1 MTKQEKKLTKAL
13 LKEVQ
18 RIIKHLLRSKSTML
32 PLSEIQINLVDE
44 DGDGAA
50 LYVTAAIDEE
60 TGEIELE
67 RGFEDISRDMDIE
80 VELEN
85 FSSLHEQELQEE
97 KEKKQKIPHRF
108 QRQGRR
114 RSVVKRPKNLSTQ
127 IGRAKGRVIV

>member
-44 DGDGAA
+44 EGDGAA

-67 RGFEDISRDMDIE
+67 RGYEDISRDMDIE
-80 VELEN
+80 VELEGDELTD
-85 FSSLHEQELQEE
+85 FSDEELDDMWNTAL
-97 KEKKQKIPHRF
+97 KTNSS
-108 QRQGRR
+108 RR
-114 RSVVKRPKNLSTQ
+114 LLN
-127 IGRAKGRVIV
+127 

>member
-1 MTKQEKKLTKAL
+1 MTTQEKKLTKAL

-80 VELEN
+80 VELEDEDCD
-85 FSSLHEQELQEE
+85 FSDEVLDEMWNTALKTNSSRKLL
-97 KEKKQKIPHRF
+97 
-108 QRQGRR
+108 
-114 RSVVKRPKNLSTQ
+114 N
-127 IGRAKGRVIV
+127 

>member
-44 DGDGAA
+44 EGDGAA
-50 LYVTAAIDEE
+50 LYVTEAIDEE

-80 VELEN
+80 VELEDEDCA
-85 FSSLHEQELQEE
+85 FSDEVLDEMWNTALKTNSSRKLL
-97 KEKKQKIPHRF
+97 
-108 QRQGRR
+108 
-114 RSVVKRPKNLSTQ
+114 N
-127 IGRAKGRVIV
+127 

>member
-1 MTKQEKKLTKAL
+1 MTKQEKNLTKAL

-44 DGDGAA
+44 EGDGAA

-80 VELEN
+80 VELEDEDCD
-85 FSSLHEQELQEE
+85 FSDEVLDEMWNTALKTNSSRKLL
-97 KEKKQKIPHRF
+97 
-108 QRQGRR
+108 
-114 RSVVKRPKNLSTQ
+114 N
-127 IGRAKGRVIV
+127 

>member
-44 DGDGAA
+44 EGDGAA

-80 VELEN
+80 VELEDGDCD
-85 FSSLHEQELQEE
+85 FSDEVLDEMWNTAL
-97 KEKKQKIPHRF
+97 KT
-108 QRQGRR
+108 
-114 RSVVKRPKNLSTQ
+114 NST
-127 IGRAKGRVIV
+127 RKLLN

>member
-1 MTKQEKKLTKAL
+1 
-13 LKEVQ
+13 
-18 RIIKHLLRSKSTML
+18 ML

-80 VELEN
+80 VELEDGELTD
-85 FSSLHEQELQEE
+85 FSDEELDDMWNTAL
-97 KEKKQKIPHRF
+97 RTNSS
-108 QRQGRR
+108 RR
-114 RSVVKRPKNLSTQ
+114 LLN
-127 IGRAKGRVIV
+127 

>member
-32 PLSEIQINLVDE
+32 PLSEIQINLLDE

-67 RGFEDISRDMDIE
+67 RGFEDISRGMDIE
-80 VELEN
+80 VELEDEDCD
-85 FSSLHEQELQEE
+85 FSDEVLDEMWNTALKTNSSRKLL
-97 KEKKQKIPHRF
+97 
-108 QRQGRR
+108 
-114 RSVVKRPKNLSTQ
+114 N
-127 IGRAKGRVIV
+127 

>member
-32 PLSEIQINLVDE
+32 PLSEIQINLLDE

-67 RGFEDISRDMDIE
+67 RGFEDISRGMDIE
-80 VELEN
+80 VELEDHGDYDFN
-85 FSSLHEQELQEE
+85 EDELDDMWKDALRTNSS
-97 KEKKQKIPHRF
+97 
-108 QRQGRR
+108 RR
-114 RSVVKRPKNLSTQ
+114 LLN
-127 IGRAKGRVIV
+127 

>member
-18 RIIKHLLRSKSTML
+18 RITKHLLRSKSTML
-32 PLSEIQINLVDE
+32 PLSEIQINLLDE

-67 RGFEDISRDMDIE
+67 RGFEDISRGMDIE
-80 VELEN
+80 VELEDHGDYDFN
-85 FSSLHEQELQEE
+85 EDELDDMWKDALRTNSS
-97 KEKKQKIPHRF
+97 
-108 QRQGRR
+108 RR
-114 RSVVKRPKNLSTQ
+114 LLN
-127 IGRAKGRVIV
+127 

>member
-18 RIIKHLLRSKSTML
+18 RITKHLLRSKSTML
-32 PLSEIQINLVDE
+32 PISEIQINLLDE

-67 RGFEDISRDMDIE
+67 RGFEDISRGMDIE
-80 VELEN
+80 VELEDGELTD
-85 FSSLHEQELQEE
+85 FSDEELDDMWNTAL
-97 KEKKQKIPHRF
+97 RTNSS
-108 QRQGRR
+108 RR
-114 RSVVKRPKNLSTQ
+114 LLN
-127 IGRAKGRVIV
+127 

>member
-44 DGDGAA
+44 EGDGAA

-80 VELEN
+80 VELEDEDCD
-85 FSSLHEQELQEE
+85 FSDEVLDEMWNTALKTNSSRKLL
-97 KEKKQKIPHRF
+97 
-108 QRQGRR
+108 
-114 RSVVKRPKNLSTQ
+114 N
-127 IGRAKGRVIV
+127 

>member
-1 MTKQEKKLTKAL
+1 
-13 LKEVQ
+13 
-18 RIIKHLLRSKSTML
+18 ML

-85 FSSLHEQELQEE
+85 GELTDFSDEELDDMWNTAL
-97 KEKKQKIPHRF
+97 RTNSS
-108 QRQGRR
+108 RR
-114 RSVVKRPKNLSTQ
+114 LLN
-127 IGRAKGRVIV
+127 

>member
-1 MTKQEKKLTKAL
+1 
-13 LKEVQ
+13 
-18 RIIKHLLRSKSTML
+18 ML

-80 VELEN
+80 VELEDEN
-85 FSSLHEQELQEE
+85 CDFSDEVLDEMWNTALKTNSSRKLL
-97 KEKKQKIPHRF
+97 
-108 QRQGRR
+108 
-114 RSVVKRPKNLSTQ
+114 N
-127 IGRAKGRVIV
+127 

>member
-32 PLSEIQINLVDE
+32 PLSEIQINLLDE

-85 FSSLHEQELQEE
+85 GELTDFSDEELDDMWNTAL
-97 KEKKQKIPHRF
+97 RTNSS
-108 QRQGRR
+108 RR
-114 RSVVKRPKNLSTQ
+114 LLN
-127 IGRAKGRVIV
+127 